1 MPSGSRCRTRRAG
14 LRNASGARIRANS
27 FAPRTPRRRPGRPS
41 ARCWS
46 SARGSMCA
54 ATTWRTWAAGCTPWS
69 PPSCSIRLPRPTP
82 SRAPRRSSPAGTP
95 TSASTPPTPWP
106 RQDGFTPSCRSVFA
120 PAAIEVEVPI
130 LHRLADGRVVRG
142 FVDLLV
148 ETAAG
153 WLIIDHK
160 SSPQPKSTWRRDAL
174 GYAGQLAA
182 YRDALLAAAPED
194 DRQDGDTILQG
205 VQVETDHRRDR
216 HRASSVL
223 RIHR

>member
-1 MPSGSRCRTRRAG
+1 
-14 LRNASGARIRANS
+14 
-27 FAPRTPRRRPGRPS
+27 
-41 ARCWS
+41 
-46 SARGSMCA
+46 MCA
-54 ATTWRTWAAGCTPWS
+54 ATTWRMWAAGCTPWS
-69 PPSCSIRLPRPTP
+69 PPSCSIR
-82 SRAPRRSSPAGTP
+82 SPRRPHTDQRINAADAVAAAGRFH
-95 TSASTPPTPWP
+95 AFLQE
-106 RQDGFTPSCRSVFA
+106 RFA

-142 FVDLLV
+142 FVDLLAK
-148 ETAAG
+148 TAAG

-182 YRDALLAAAPED
+182 YRDALLAAAAED
-194 DRQDGDTILQG
+194 DRQDGNTILQG
-205 VQVETDHRRDR
+205 VQVETNHRRDR